1 VMTGSLGGW
10 IIRWVKIG
18 PCLAVPVSSS

>member
-1 VMTGSLGGW
+1 MTGSLGGW